1 MALSGS
7 KQRVSGHS
15 KKAQYGVFTGYVVA
29 LSGIVLGIGL
39 IVISI
44 IQPASFSGLRGLFG
58 DATQPVST
66 VNAGARSGGRGFIE
80 SVQGYLE
87 AGQQNAELKKE
98 VEIARIRLAE
108 ARAIEEENARL
119 KALLGLN
126 ETDVKPVAVARLVG
140 SSSSSTRRFAYLGA
154 GRNDGVRPGMPV
166 RSERGIVGRV
176 LEAAGNSSRVM
187 LITDTESVLPVRRA
201 GDNTVAFAEGRGDGL
216 INIRLINLGINP
228 LKRGDVF
235 VTSGAGGLYRPG
247 IAVAIVTSLTDDGA
261 VARIISNPAATDF
274 VAVEPTWQPEALR
287 GARTPIEE
295 AIGSNRTV
303 DAGNGDNPDAPATE
317 SGGVVT
323 P

>member
-1 MALSGS
+1 MALRGS

-15 KKAQYGVFTGYVVA
+15 RKAQYGVFTGYVLA
-29 LSGIVLGIGL
+29 IFGILLGIVLL
-39 IVISI
+39 IVSF
-44 IQPASFSGLRGLFG
+44 IQPTSFSGLRGLFG
-58 DATQPVST
+58 DASEPASQ
-66 VNAGARSGGRGFIE
+66 VNATARSGSRGFLE

-87 AGQQNAELKKE
+87 AGQQNAELSKE

-108 ARAIEEENARL
+108 ARAIEEENRRL
-119 KALLGLN
+119 KALLGLS
-126 ETDVKPVAVARLVG
+126 ETEVAPVAVARLIG
-140 SSSSSTRRFAYLGA
+140 SSSASTRRFASLGA
-154 GRNDGVRPGMPV
+154 GRADGVVPGMPV

-176 LEAAGNSSRVM
+176 LESGRSSSRVL
-187 LITDTESVLPVRRA
+187 LITDSESVLPVRRA

-228 LKRGDVF
+228 LERGDVF

-247 IAVAIVTSLTDDGA
+247 IAVAIVTRLTDDGA

-303 DAGNGDNPDAPATE
+303 DAGSGDNPDAPATE

>member
-29 LSGIVLGIGL
+29 LSGIVLGIVL

-187 LITDTESVLPVRRA
+187 LITVRRA

>member
-29 LSGIVLGIGL
+29 LSGIVLGIVL

-176 LEAAGNSSRVM
+176 GGRRGACAACWR
-187 LITDTESVLPVRRA
+187 RRA
-201 GDNTVAFAEGRGDGL
+201 T
-216 INIRLINLGINP
+216 
-228 LKRGDVF
+228 
-235 VTSGAGGLYRPG
+235 
-247 IAVAIVTSLTDDGA
+247 
-261 VARIISNPAATDF
+261 ARASC
-274 VAVEPTWQPEALR
+274 
-287 GARTPIEE
+287 
-295 AIGSNRTV
+295 
-303 DAGNGDNPDAPATE
+303 
-317 SGGVVT
+317 
-323 P
+323 

>member
-1 MALSGS
+1 MALPGS

-15 KKAQYGVFTGYVVA
+15 RKAQYGVFTGYVLA
-29 LSGIVLGIGL
+29 LFGILLGIVL
-39 IVISI
+39 IVVSL

-58 DATQPVST
+58 DATQPVAT
-66 VNAGARSGGRGFIE
+66 ANATARSGGRGFIE

-108 ARAIEEENARL
+108 ARATEEENRRL
-119 KALLGLN
+119 KALLGLR
-126 ETDVKPVAVARLVG
+126 ETDVEPVAIARLVG

-154 GRNDGVRPGMPV
+154 GRSDGVRPGMPV

-176 LEAAGNSSRVM
+176 LESARNSSRVL
-187 LITDTESVLPVRRA
+187 LITDSESVLPVRRA

-228 LKRGDVF
+228 LERGDVF

-247 IAVAIVTSLTDDGA
+247 IAVAIVTRLTDDGA
-261 VARIISNPAATDF
+261 VARIISNPAATDY
-274 VAVEPTWQPEALR
+274 VAIEPIWQPDALR
-287 GARTPIEE
+287 GANTPIEE
-295 AIGSNRTV
+295 AVGSNETV
-303 DAGNGDNPDAPATE
+303 SADEDAEETRDPGL
-317 SGGVVT
+317 VT

>member
-29 LSGIVLGIGL
+29 LSGIVLGIVL

-126 ETDVKPVAVARLVG
+126 ETDVKPVAVG

>member
-1 MALSGS
+1 MALAGS
-7 KQRVSGHS
+7 KQRLSGHS
-15 KKAQYGVFTGYVVA
+15 KKAQYGAFTGYVLVVLA
-29 LSGIVLGIGL
+29 MLLGIVLL
-39 IVISI
+39 VISL
-44 IQPASFSGLRGLFG
+44 IQPASFDGLRGLFS
-58 DATQPVST
+58 DATRPAAQVSAT
-66 VNAGARSGGRGFIE
+66 TRTGGRGFFE

-87 AGQQNAELKKE
+87 AGQQNADLKRE

-108 ARAIEEENARL
+108 ARATEEENRRL
-119 KALLGLN
+119 KGLLGLR
-126 ETDVKPVAVARLVG
+126 ETEVEPVAAARLVG

-154 GRNDGVRPGMPV
+154 GRSDGVLPGMPV

-176 LEAAGNSSRVM
+176 LESARHSSRVL
-187 LITDTESVLPVRRA
+187 LITDSESVLPVRRA

-247 IAVAIVTSLTDDGA
+247 IAVAIVTRLTDDGA

-274 VAVEPTWQPEALR
+274 VAVEPVWQPEARR
-287 GARTPIEE
+287 GANTPIEE
-295 AIGSNRTV
+295 AIGSNETV
-303 DAGNGDNPDAPATE
+303 AGDGEDGATE
-317 SGGVVT
+317 AVEQGGVVT

>member
-29 LSGIVLGIGL
+29 LSGIVLGIVL

-58 DATQPVST
+58 DATQPVAT
-66 VNAGARSGGRGFIE
+66 ANAGARSGGRGFFD